1 LIRVGLART
10 EPGYAGLGPPWSPGK
25 AYSELERLLGEAAAA
40 GPPNS
45 AYAGVRAALFAL
57 GLDEARFGGPDWN
70 PLGALVARG
79 GRVVL
84 KPNFIRHWNP
94 APDGGPESLITHGA
108 VIRAMADYAWLA
120 VGPEGS
126 VSVAEAPQHDC
137 DFERVKDLA
146 GLDDVA
152 RFYESTLGAEFP
164 VLDLRRESVVY
175 RDGVIVERFALPGD
189 PLGYRVVDLGAKSFF
204 AGSGLDPARF
214 RGADYDPGPTAAH
227 HRDGKNEYLL
237 SETVLRADLVVNL
250 PKLKT
255 HKKTGVTLALKNLV
269 GINGDKNWLPHH
281 TVGSVAEGGDEY
293 PGDALVDGARS
304 RAADLARRILA
315 RGRARSLLRVARRAE
330 HALRG
335 DAFIRAGNWYGN
347 DTTWRMCLDLNR
359 CLYYSDAAGLHLEA
373 ERPVRTVLT
382 VLDGIVAG
390 EGEGPLAPRNRPL
403 GVVLAATDP
412 VALDLVAIRLMG
424 FDERRIAK
432 VREALRDRGPR
443 LTAVLRPEDV
453 RVVEGSARGFETEK
467 RPLAA
472 LSPRKPF
479 RAHPNWRGHV
489 EREDRSAGLR
499 EERSSDPRGGRA

>member
-1 LIRVGLART
+1 VIRVGLART
-10 EPGYAGLGPPWSPGK
+10 EPSYAGLRPPWGPGK
-25 AYSELERLLGEAAAA
+25 AYPELAALLGEAAAE
-40 GPPNS
+40 GPANP
-45 AYAGVRAALFAL
+45 AYAGVRAALSAL

-94 APDGGPESLITHGA
+94 APDGGPESVITHGA
-108 VIRAMADYAWLA
+108 VIRAVADYAWLA
-120 VGPEGS
+120 VGPGGS
-126 VSVAEAPQHDC
+126 VALAEAPQHDC
-137 DFERVKDLA
+137 DFERVRGLA
-146 GLDDVA
+146 GLDAVA
-152 RFYESTLGAEFP
+152 RFYEGTLGAEFP
-164 VLDLRRESVVY
+164 VIDLRRESVVY
-175 RDGVIVERFALPGD
+175 RDGVIVERRALPGD

-204 AGSGLDPARF
+204 AGCGLDPARF
-214 RGADYDPGPTAAH
+214 RGADYDPGPTATH
-227 HRDGKNEYLL
+227 HQGGRNEYLL

-304 RAADLARRILA
+304 RAAELARRFLA
-315 RGRARSLLRVARRAE
+315 RGRGRTLLRFARRTE

-347 DTTWRMCLDLNR
+347 DTTWRMVLDLNR
-359 CLYYSDAAGLHLEA
+359 CLYYSDAERLHLEA
-373 ERPVRTVLT
+373 SLPVRPVLS

-390 EGEGPLAPRNRPL
+390 EGEGPLAPRDRPL

-424 FDERRIAK
+424 FDARRIAK
-432 VREALRDRGPR
+432 VREALRDAAGPR
-443 LTAVLRPEDV
+443 LTAVQRPEDV
-453 RVVEGSARGFETEK
+453 RVFEGSARDFEAAE

-472 LSPRKPF
+472 LSPARPF
-479 RAHPNWRGHV
+479 LAHPGWRGHV
-489 EREDRSAGLR
+489 EDRSSAPR
-499 EERSSDPRGGRA
+499 EART

>member
-1 LIRVGLART
+1 MIRVGLART
-10 EPGYAGLGPPWSPGK
+10 EPGYAGIRPPWGPGK
-25 AYSELERLLGEAAAA
+25 AYPELERLLGDAAAE
-40 GPPNS
+40 GPANP
-45 AYAGVRAALFAL
+45 AYAGVRAALRAL

-70 PLGALVARG
+70 PLGALVARA

-108 VIRAMADYAWLA
+108 VIRAVADYAWLA
-120 VGPEGS
+120 VGPQGA
-126 VSVAEAPQHDC
+126 VFVAEAPQHDC
-137 DFERVKDLA
+137 DFARVKSIT
-146 GLDDVA
+146 GLDAVA

-175 RDGVIVERFALPGD
+175 RDGVIAQRSALPGD
-189 PLGYRVVDLGAKSFF
+189 PLGYRVVDLGVNSFF
-204 AGSGLDPARF
+204 HACGFDPTRF
-214 RGADYDPGPTAAH
+214 RGADYDPGPTVIH
-227 HRDGKNEYLL
+227 HQGGRHEYLL
-237 SETVLRADLVVNL
+237 SESVLRADLVVNL

-293 PGDALVDGARS
+293 PGDALLDGARS
-304 RAADLARRILA
+304 RAVELARRWLA
-315 RGRARSLLRVARRAE
+315 RGRARTLLRWARRAE
-330 HALRG
+330 HGVRG

-359 CLYYSDAAGLHLEA
+359 CLYYSDAAGLRLSA
-373 ERPVRTVLT
+373 PRPVRAVLS

-390 EGEGPLAPRNRPL
+390 EGEGPLAPRDRPL

-424 FDERRIAK
+424 FDERRVAK
-432 VREALRDRGPR
+432 VREALRDDGPR
-443 LTAVLRPEDV
+443 LTAVHGPDDV
-453 RVVEGSARGFETEK
+453 RVFEGSARGFEADE
-467 RPLAA
+467 RPLGSLSAA
-472 LSPRKPF
+472 RPF
-479 RAHPNWRGHV
+479 LAHAGWRGHV
-489 EREDRSAGLR
+489 EREQRGPAPR
-499 EERSSDPRGGRA
+499 EVHD